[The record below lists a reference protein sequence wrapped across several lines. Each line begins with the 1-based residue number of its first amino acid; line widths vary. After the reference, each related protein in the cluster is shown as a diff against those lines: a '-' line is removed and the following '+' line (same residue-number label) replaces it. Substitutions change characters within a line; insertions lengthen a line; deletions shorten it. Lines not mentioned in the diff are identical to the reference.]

1 MAIGKFNMKKEA
13 GQILLSK
20 CRCEAVSFLAHCPRM
35 GNDIIEMWRQF
46 SNNYFSGKLRLFELL
61 TTSGAAR
68 LSGDQVM
75 AKTRS
80 DQMVERLRNLQAAAP
95 DIEASAVV
103 SVDGLIMASAL
114 QQGVEEDRVSAMSAA
129 MLSLGERISGEL
141 GRGGLEQVFIKG
153 DKGAIVLTA
162 IGEEAV
168 LTAMARQDAKLGMY
182 LLEMRRA
189 AEDLVK
195 LVG

>member
-1 MAIGKFNMKKEA
+1 
-13 GQILLSK
+13 
-20 CRCEAVSFLAHCPRM
+20 
-35 GNDIIEMWRQF
+35 
-46 SNNYFSGKLRLFELL
+46 
-61 TTSGAAR
+61 
-68 LSGDQVM
+68 
-75 AKTRS
+75 
-80 DQMVERLRNLQAAAP
+80 MVERLRNMQAAAP

-141 GRGGLEQVFIKG
+141 GRGGLEQVYIKG

-168 LTAMARQDAKLGMY
+168 LTAMARHEAKLGMIF
-182 LLEMRRA
+182 LEMRRA